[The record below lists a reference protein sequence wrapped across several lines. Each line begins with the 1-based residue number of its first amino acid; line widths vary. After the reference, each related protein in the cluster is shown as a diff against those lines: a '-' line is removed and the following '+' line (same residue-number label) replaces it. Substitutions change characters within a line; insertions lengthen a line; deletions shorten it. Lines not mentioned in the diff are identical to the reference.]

1 MLVNLHCRVVR
12 PQGSRT
18 GGRGAEFVFACLVNE
33 LRGPDGAKRVLRP
46 TLHIGALQWKLL
58 RHRQDR
64 ISEPGDEHFC
74 AVWHGDKK
82 RYGFAY
88 SRTKDYDDESAVS
101 EVAWTIWQEK
111 AYYAVTLGAPSVF
124 WRMRPWH
131 PRNTLLDG
139 APSHVDPHGASSPV
153 DPHGVP
159 LPD

>member
-1 MLVNLHCRVVR
+1 M
-12 PQGSRT
+12 
-18 GGRGAEFVFACLVNE
+18 NE

-58 RHRQDR
+58 RHRHDR

-82 RYGFAY
+82 RYGFVY

-124 WRMRPWH
+124 WRTRPWH

-139 APSHVDPHGASSPV
+139 APSPVDPHGASSPV